1 MLLAWQRCVVE
12 KAADREPKRNGD
24 DRMDEKKQISLSVR
38 YIDEKLY
45 NKVEEIVKRKNSH
58 LKTKKDI
65 LNYVLRDYV
74 RIHELDEFNNPY
86 LIDYI
91 RQIIDSECASLE
103 RSLGG
108 RLAKLA
114 TENAIQIGILN
125 RVILNY
131 VADPDE
137 HLPLRLREFRE
148 ASVEDLRNGYKPL
161 SFGDLVKKD
170 EE

>member
-1 MLLAWQRCVVE
+1 
-12 KAADREPKRNGD
+12 
-24 DRMDEKKQISLSVR
+24 MDEKKQISLSVR
-38 YIDEKLY
+38 YIDEELY
-45 NKVEEIVKRKNSH
+45 NKVEEIVKRKNTH

>member
-24 DRMDEKKQISLSVR
+24 DRMDEKKQISISLR
-38 YIDEKLY
+38 YIDEELY
-45 NKVEEIVKRKNSH
+45 KMVEDIAIRKNPN
-58 LKTKKDI
+58 LKKKRDVLKFV
-65 LNYVLRDYV
+65 LNDYV

-103 RSLGG
+103 RNIGG

>member
-1 MLLAWQRCVVE
+1 MNLLTITNEVL
-12 KAADREPKRNGD
+12 K
-24 DRMDEKKQISLSVR
+24 I
-38 YIDEKLY
+38 
-45 NKVEEIVKRKNSH
+45 KNVSI
-58 LKTKKDI
+58 KC
-65 LNYVLRDYV
+65 V
-74 RIHELDEFNNPY
+74 RILDIVP
-86 LIDYI
+86 
-91 RQIIDSECASLE
+91 
-103 RSLGG
+103 
-108 RLAKLA
+108 LA

>member
-1 MLLAWQRCVVE
+1 M
-12 KAADREPKRNGD
+12 
-24 DRMDEKKQISLSVR
+24 
-38 YIDEKLY
+38 
-45 NKVEEIVKRKNSH
+45 
-58 LKTKKDI
+58 
-65 LNYVLRDYV
+65 NYVLRDYV

>member
-1 MLLAWQRCVVE
+1 
-12 KAADREPKRNGD
+12 
-24 DRMDEKKQISLSVR
+24 MDEKKQISLSVR
-38 YIDEKLY
+38 YIDEDLY
-45 NKVEEIVKRKNSH
+45 EKVEEIVKRKNSH